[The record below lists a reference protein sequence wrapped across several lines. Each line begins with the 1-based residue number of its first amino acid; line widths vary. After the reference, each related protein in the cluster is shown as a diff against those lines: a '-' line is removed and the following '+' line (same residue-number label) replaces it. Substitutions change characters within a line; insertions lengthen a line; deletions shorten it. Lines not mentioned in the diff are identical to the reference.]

1 MLPRADGHLVNF
13 LTADALARSDN
24 TLVARGGVTSGWRR
38 WYGWCRKER
47 LLTSELWQFAGAV
60 GAFVVVALLWLRV
73 VYLPGRT
80 LERWEDR
87 RPHRGGRRDELD

>member
-1 MLPRADGHLVNF
+1 MF
-13 LTADALARSDN
+13 C
-24 TLVARGGVTSGWRR
+24 WEE
-38 WYGWCRKER
+38 W
-47 LLTSELWQFAGAV
+47 LLTMELWQFAGAL

-87 RPHRGGRRDELD
+87 RSLRDERD